1 MSKMLYTRCLQDLHR
16 VNINYVHRLVQ
27 SNSKTSSSKHENGF
41 KLYISSYIHDYEV
54 SDKNEAGEVSVRAS
68 CFRSMRKKE
77 RPHNLSV
84 LLKDSK
90 PVELLAYHCSCVAG
104 LTLYNHVAAFLY
116 QTSHYSQQGATA
128 VPPTHSCTGSE
139 QQWLKPRTQ
148 GFKPGPTNEM
158 VVLSARPKERRLAEG
173 RSCTYVLQSGCDCA
187 HLALMV

>member
-77 RPHNLSV
+77 RPHNLSLFSTRPHITASKEQRLSP
-84 LLKDSK
+84 LLTAAQGLSSSGSNLEPRALSLVQQMRWWCCQLGPRREDWLKVSGNG
-90 PVELLAYHCSCVAG
+90 PIVHLCTAEWMRLCPSCAYG
-104 LTLYNHVAAFLY
+104 LTKR
-116 QTSHYSQQGATA
+116 
-128 VPPTHSCTGSE
+128 
-139 QQWLKPRTQ
+139 LK
-148 GFKPGPTNEM
+148 
-158 VVLSARPKERRLAEG
+158 
-173 RSCTYVLQSGCDCA
+173 
-187 HLALMV
+187 